1 MLKKIFVL
9 ITSNWLDLLS
19 IFVLVFCGIK
29 LVYQVPQFLDLI
41 PTDDAHYMQYGFKF
55 PKKIYANFGPI
66 YSAWFKVL
74 KVLFKEPIL
83 IYYISFMVIS
93 VLVPTALYLFL
104 RGLKMNVILAFL
116 LSFFFLC
123 SELNLCFNFSP
134 KISLFA
140 LIFIFIGFYS
150 AFRT

>member
-55 PKKIYANFGPI
+55 PKKYM
-66 YSAWFKVL
+66 
-74 KVLFKEPIL
+74 PIL
-83 IYYISFMVIS
+83 VQFI
-93 VLVPTALYLFL
+93 VLGSKYLKFCL
-104 RGLKMNVILAFL
+104 RNQ
-116 LSFFFLC
+116 S
-123 SELNLCFNFSP
+123 
-134 KISLFA
+134 
-140 LIFIFIGFYS
+140 
-150 AFRT
+150 